1 MLALLTWRDF
11 GWRLHSRL
19 GVDFRRKGATQRRH
33 VYSAQA
39 VFVTLIKFD
48 VMWEVRLAPH
58 PFPCLSAVPRTA
70 GTVSCFQDG
79 TGALYIGLGLA
90 CEGSTS

>member
-1 MLALLTWRDF
+1 LLTWRDF

-19 GVDFRRKGATQRRH
+19 GVDFRRKGAIERRH

-48 VMWEVRLAPH
+48 VMWEVWL
-58 PFPCLSAVPRTA
+58 CLLSLSSTRRT
-70 GTVSCFQDG
+70 
-79 TGALYIGLGLA
+79 
-90 CEGSTS
+90 

>member
-19 GVDFRRKGATQRRH
+19 GVDFRRKGAIKRRH

-48 VMWEVRLAPH
+48 VMWEVRLMPH
-58 PFPCLSAVPRTA
+58 SLPAFDATRSTVGGVARASWSSCL
-70 GTVSCFQDG
+70 
-79 TGALYIGLGLA
+79 
-90 CEGSTS
+90 